1 MKIELMLD
9 KNCLSRKAF
18 IEMANRLA
26 QEFSKDE
33 IKVTSFENDR
43 QRLMDLRINLLPVWL
58 VNGEV
63 LRLRP
68 DDYQNL
74 KKEINA
80 RK

>member
-1 MKIELMLD
+1 MRIELILD

-18 IEMANRLA
+18 IEMTNKLV
-26 QEFSKDE
+26 QEFSDDE
-33 IKVTSFENDR
+33 IKITSFETDR
-43 QRLMDLRINLLPVWL
+43 QRLMDLKINLLPAWL